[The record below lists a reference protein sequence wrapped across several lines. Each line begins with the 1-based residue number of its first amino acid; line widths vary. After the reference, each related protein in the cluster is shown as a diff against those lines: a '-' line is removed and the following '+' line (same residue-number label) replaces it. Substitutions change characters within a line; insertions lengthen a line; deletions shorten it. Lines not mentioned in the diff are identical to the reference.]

1 MDADAIYEAMYG
13 DRPEGTPGTVKYS
26 RDEKPPPAPERTAG
40 RDDPAYVHRTR
51 ENVGAWSSP
60 GSSPMADLQRML
72 TAVRGGLQFT
82 MKLDD
87 LDDDLFKTLW
97 GRSRDDVQVL
107 KAKHDAQ
114 AQLYMRGVQAAG
126 YWVDELSD
134 FTSDVLVPGMQRVGS
149 AIHGTIEQLRE
160 LGMIAEELPTEPK
173 ARALALRQRR
183 NTGPD
188 NRPRLDGR
196 RARR

>member
-13 DRPEGTPGTVKYS
+13 DRPEGAPGTVKYS

-60 GSSPMADLQRML
+60 GSSPMADLQRM
-72 TAVRGGLQFT
+72 
-82 MKLDD
+82 
-87 LDDDLFKTLW
+87 
-97 GRSRDDVQVL
+97 
-107 KAKHDAQ
+107 HDAQ

-126 YWVDELSD
+126 CWVDELSD
-134 FTSDVLVPGMQRVGS
+134 FTNDVLVPGMQRVGS

-160 LGMIAEELPTEPK
+160 LGVIAEELPTEPK